1 MDQQL
6 PPPEQEKITP
16 TVKRTTN
23 GPKGIHP
30 AIRKVWLFSAFM
42 SVLTIGAMMLVVVI
56 PLVISM
62 RRFPERAIWSTLGI
76 GFMLIIWIGIVIYT
90 MARIKAQW
98 KNWTYEVREH
108 DVVLSWGVLWRTRR
122 HVARDRIQHLDIN
135 SGPLDRRFGLV
146 QVGVFT
152 AGAHGTVGVI
162 PGLTNAEAEDL
173 RDMILESQAE
183 HV

>member
-1 MDQQL
+1 MDEQQL
-6 PPPEQEKITP
+6 PAESATIEP

-30 AIRKVWLFSAFM
+30 AIRKVWLFSAFI
-42 SVLTIGAMMLVVVI
+42 SVLMIGAMMLAVVI

-62 RRFPERAIWSTLGI
+62 RRHPERVFWSTLGI
-76 GFMLIIWIGIVIYT
+76 ALLILIWVGIVIYT
-90 MARIKAQW
+90 MAKIKAQW
-98 KNWTYEVREH
+98 KNWTYEVREN
-108 DVVLSWGVLWRTRR
+108 DVVLSWGVLWQTRR

-152 AGAHGTVGVI
+152 AGALGTVGVI

-173 RDMILESQAE
+173 RDMILESQVE